1 MIKKFL
7 QTLRAKSNDVCPFGF
22 TRIPN
27 YELVDF
33 GVEGIV
39 SEQFV

>member
-7 QTLRAKSNDVCPFGF
+7 QTLRAKLNDVSHVVFA
-22 TRIPN
+22 RILN
-27 YELVDF
+27 YELVEC